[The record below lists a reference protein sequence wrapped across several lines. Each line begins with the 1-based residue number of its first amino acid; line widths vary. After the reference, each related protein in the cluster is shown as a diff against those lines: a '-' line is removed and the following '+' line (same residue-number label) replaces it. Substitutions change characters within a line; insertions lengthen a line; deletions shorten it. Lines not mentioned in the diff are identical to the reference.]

1 MLATVKG
8 LTPVLERALAGAS
21 GVNAEALRLLRAALP
36 HVDHPVPEHRKAA
49 LRRVVA
55 GLKLGGVVL
64 PVELEGLAE
73 EPPAASPLGREPG
86 ARGGGGEPGRDGAS
100 PRPRSAEP
108 RGAVGTNAS
117 ELSAPD
123 ARGAM
128 PRSAVMGGGQ
138 GGAAPG
144 AQGAR
149 PTAPRVDAGAASG
162 RALGTPDV
170 HAEASRAPRQQQDA
184 MFDGPHAAAGSSS
197 ASARAPRAN
206 AETSRAPRQQQD
218 AMFDG
223 AHAAAGSSSARA
235 PRPNAET
242 SRAPRQQQDA
252 MFDGAHAAAGS
263 SSARAPRPNAEM
275 SKAPRQQQ
283 GAGFEGP
290 RTAAG
295 SSSAREPR
303 ARGMEGQLEP
313 SARGRALGTDSV
325 APPPGYVQMPSWRS
339 SEPAPAAPRAKDADP
354 RSGAS
359 SARGDGQS
367 YGAHAGLTRPAA
379 SPPARGGEPRPA
391 GRGARQAS
399 LDTGPE
405 SKAPAKARK
414 EQKKKKRAVAAEASR
429 SEAKL
434 LSIAPRSG
442 PLSSPLKTLGK
453 RLGPR
458 LISALDK
465 KGLRRMGD
473 ILFLLPRCYED
484 RRRLLT
490 IAELEP
496 GERGV
501 TVGMVK
507 VADFVPG
514 KQGRRMFR
522 AVVGD
527 SSGSIAATY
536 FNAGPWLKSRF
547 TVGKRL
553 VLSGEVRATMS
564 GREMAH
570 PEIEPAEDLD
580 SATSVHFNRIV
591 PVYPGFERG
600 EQRSFRELA
609 SRVGEQY
616 AHALEDPL
624 PPELR
629 RRLELMGLPDALRF
643 IHFPPED
650 ADLEALDAHQ
660 SPAHRRLAFDELFF
674 LQLGMA
680 LKRQG
685 IKAEQGISFDVSP
698 AFLEKAR
705 TALPFQLT
713 GAQARVVEELSRD
726 MARAEP
732 MNRLVQGDV
741 GSGKT
746 AVAMV
751 SALVALQNGY
761 QVAVMAP
768 TEILAEQHERN
779 FRKVLGPL
787 GFQVGLVSASG
798 TAKAK
803 RQVRDAVA
811 RGDIHLAVGTHA
823 LIQQEIAFDR
833 LGLVVI
839 DEQHR
844 FGVLQ
849 RHTLMSKGLKP
860 DVLVM
865 TATPIPRTLAMTLY
879 GDLDLSIIDQLP
891 PGRTPINTRVFND
904 KQRARVYESIAAEL
918 AKGHQAYVVYPL
930 VEESEKLD
938 LEDATRGVEK
948 LSKVFPEA
956 RVGLLHGRMK
966 AEEKDAVM
974 EEFREKRIQVL
985 VCTTVVEVGVDVPN
999 ASVMVVESAERF
1011 GLSQLHQLR
1020 GRVGRGAA
1028 ASHCYLVAGSARSW
1042 ESAERLAVMEQS
1054 SDGFV
1059 IAEKDLEI
1067 RGPGEFL
1074 GTRQSGLPELAVA
1087 NLARDGDLLSM
1098 AQAEARRILA
1108 RDPEMK
1114 SPEHLALVKALE
1126 ERWEGRLALAQV
1138 G

>member
-1 MLATVKG
+1 
-8 LTPVLERALAGAS
+8 
-21 GVNAEALRLLRAALP
+21 
-36 HVDHPVPEHRKAA
+36 
-49 LRRVVA
+49 
-55 GLKLGGVVL
+55 
-64 PVELEGLAE
+64 
-73 EPPAASPLGREPG
+73 
-86 ARGGGGEPGRDGAS
+86 
-100 PRPRSAEP
+100 
-108 RGAVGTNAS
+108 
-117 ELSAPD
+117 
-123 ARGAM
+123 
-128 PRSAVMGGGQ
+128 MG
-138 GGAAPG
+138 
-144 AQGAR
+144 
-149 PTAPRVDAGAASG
+149 
-162 RALGTPDV
+162 
-170 HAEASRAPRQQQDA
+170 HA
-184 MFDGPHAAAGSSS
+184 
-197 ASARAPRAN
+197 
-206 AETSRAPRQQQD
+206 
-218 AMFDG
+218 
-223 AHAAAGSSSARA
+223 
-235 PRPNAET
+235 
-242 SRAPRQQQDA
+242 
-252 MFDGAHAAAGS
+252 
-263 SSARAPRPNAEM
+263 
-275 SKAPRQQQ
+275 
-283 GAGFEGP
+283 
-290 RTAAG
+290 
-295 SSSAREPR
+295 
-303 ARGMEGQLEP
+303 
-313 SARGRALGTDSV
+313 
-325 APPPGYVQMPSWRS
+325 PPGYVQI
-339 SEPAPAAPRAKDADP
+339 PAWKSGETPPAAPRARVPPP
-354 RSGAS
+354 RSS
-359 SARGDGQS
+359 SGPQAARGAVTGNLVAES
-367 YGAHAGLTRPAA
+367 AG
-379 SPPARGGEPRPA
+379 EK
-391 GRGARQAS
+391 GRAKK
-399 LDTGPE
+399 D
-405 SKAPAKARK
+405 KAQR
-414 EQKKKKRAVAAEASR
+414 KKKRAVAAEASR

-458 LISALDK
+458 LVSALDK

-484 RRRLLT
+484 RRRLRT

-501 TVGMVK
+501 TVGTVK

-514 KQGRRMFR
+514 KTGRRMFR

-527 SSGSIAATY
+527 RSGSIAATY

-553 VLSGEVRATMS
+553 VLSGEVRASMS

-570 PEIEPAEDLD
+570 PEIEPADDLD
-580 SATSVHFNRIV
+580 SVTSVHFNRIV

-624 PPELR
+624 PAELR
-629 RRLELMGLPDALRF
+629 RKLELMGLPEALRF
-643 IHFPPED
+643 IHFPPD
-650 ADLEALDAHQ
+650 SADLEALDAHQ

-685 IKAEQGISFDVSP
+685 IKAEVGISFDVSAP
-698 AFLEKAR
+698 RMEKAR
-705 TALPFQLT
+705 SALPFQLT

-726 MARAEP
+726 MVRPEP

-751 SALVALQNGY
+751 AALLALQDGY

-803 RQVRDAVA
+803 RQVREAVA

-823 LIQQEIAFDR
+823 LIQEDIAFAK
-833 LGLVVI
+833 LGLAVI

-849 RHTLMSKGLKP
+849 RHSLMSKGPRP

-891 PGRTPINTRVFND
+891 PGRTPITTRVFND
-904 KQRARVYESIAAEL
+904 KQRGRVYAAIAAEL
-918 AKGHQAYVVYPL
+918 EKGHQAYVVYPL

-938 LEDATRGVEK
+938 LEDATRGVDK
-948 LSKVFPEA
+948 LRQAFPQA

-974 EEFREKRIQVL
+974 EDFREKRLDLL

-999 ASVMVVESAERF
+999 ASVMVVEAAERF

-1028 ASHCYLVAGSARSW
+1028 ASYCFLVASSARSW
-1042 ESAERLAVMEQS
+1042 ESTERLAVMEQS

-1087 NLARDGDLLSM
+1087 NLARDADLLSM

-1108 RDPEMK
+1108 RDPDMK
-1114 SPEHLALVKALE
+1114 AAEHQGLVKALD
-1126 ERWEGRLALAQV
+1126 ERWEGRLALARV

>member
-1 MLATVKG
+1 MDGRDSRVNHPLASLVGPLRYACQRDFAMLATVKG

-21 GVNAEALRLLRAALP
+21 GVNAEALGHLRAALP
-36 HVDHPVPEHRKAA
+36 YVDHPTPERRKAA

-55 GLKLGGVVL
+55 GLKLSGVAL
-64 PVELEGLAE
+64 PAELEGLASGE
-73 EPPAASPLGREPG
+73 GTEDAGHESRGTLASEPRGEASGARRAPSGESNPPRGTSESEPRGHAASARRTPSGEPNPPRGMPGLEPRQAASGARPPASGDQ
-86 ARGGGGEPGRDGAS
+86 ARGGADTARTPRPHPNAGRVQEGQLGPVVRGAS
-100 PRPRSAEP
+100 GR
-108 RGAVGTNAS
+108 AS
-117 ELSAPD
+117 VD
-123 ARGAM
+123 
-128 PRSAVMGGGQ
+128 GGQ
-138 GGAAPG
+138 GG
-144 AQGAR
+144 
-149 PTAPRVDAGAASG
+149 
-162 RALGTPDV
+162 
-170 HAEASRAPRQQQDA
+170 
-184 MFDGPHAAAGSSS
+184 
-197 ASARAPRAN
+197 
-206 AETSRAPRQQQD
+206 
-218 AMFDG
+218 
-223 AHAAAGSSSARA
+223 
-235 PRPNAET
+235 
-242 SRAPRQQQDA
+242 
-252 MFDGAHAAAGS
+252 
-263 SSARAPRPNAEM
+263 
-275 SKAPRQQQ
+275 
-283 GAGFEGP
+283 
-290 RTAAG
+290 
-295 SSSAREPR
+295 
-303 ARGMEGQLEP
+303 
-313 SARGRALGTDSV
+313 
-325 APPPGYVQMPSWRS
+325 PPPGYVQIPPWRS
-339 SEPAPAAPRAKDADP
+339 NEPVPTSARAKTAAPRTGGAEMGNAP
-354 RSGAS
+354 RA
-359 SARGDGQS
+359 S
-367 YGAHAGLTRPAA
+367 YGAQAGLARPGT
-379 SPPARGGEPRPA
+379 PPAPRA
-391 GRGARQAS
+391 DGRPGRQTS
-399 LDTGPE
+399 IDTGPA
-405 SKAPAKARK
+405 STSPAKARK
-414 EQKKKKRAVAAEASR
+414 EKEQRKKKRAVAAEASR

-496 GERGV
+496 GARGV
-501 TVGMVK
+501 TVGIVK

-527 SSGSIAATY
+527 RSGSIAATY

-547 TVGKRL
+547 TVGKRI

-580 SATSVHFNRIV
+580 SAGSVHFNRIV

-616 AHALEDPL
+616 AHELEDPL

-629 RRLELMGLPDALRF
+629 RRLELMPLPEALRF
-643 IHFPPED
+643 IHFPPD
-650 ADLEALDAHQ
+650 SADLEALDVHQ

-685 IKAEQGISFDVSP
+685 VKAELGIAFDVSP
-698 AFLEKAR
+698 TRMDKAR
-705 TALPFQLT
+705 AALPFQLT
-713 GAQARVVEELSRD
+713 GAQARVVEELARD
-726 MARAEP
+726 MAREEP

-751 SALVALQNGY
+751 AAMVALQAGY

-798 TAKAK
+798 AAKAK

-823 LIQQEIAFDR
+823 LIQQDMSFDK

-849 RHTLMSKGLKP
+849 RHSLMSKGPKP

-904 KQRARVYESIAAEL
+904 KQRARVYESIASEL

-948 LSKVFPEA
+948 LRAAFPQA
-956 RVGLLHGRMK
+956 KVGLLHGRMK

-974 EEFREKRIQVL
+974 EDFREKRLDVL

-999 ASVMVVESAERF
+999 ASVMVVEAAERF

-1028 ASHCYLVAGSARSW
+1028 ASYCYLVASSARSW
-1042 ESAERLAVMEQS
+1042 ESTERLSVMEAS

-1108 RDPEMK
+1108 RDPDMK
-1114 SPEHLALVKALE
+1114 SPEHQGLVKALE
-1126 ERWEGRLALAQV
+1126 ERWEGRLALARV

>member
-1 MLATVKG
+1 MNHPLASLVGPLRYVCQRDFAMLATVKS
-8 LTPVLERALAGAS
+8 LRPVLERALAGAS
-21 GVNAEALRLLRAALP
+21 GVDARALEHLRAALP
-36 HVDHPVPEHRKAA
+36 DVDHAMPERRKAA

-55 GLKLGGVVL
+55 GLKVSG
-64 PVELEGLAE
+64 VELPAELHGMSMEG
-73 EPPAASPLGREPG
+73 AARATP
-86 ARGGGGEPGRDGAS
+86 ARGTPVAPDGTPPGYVPPWKSTDPLPGMGAQRPNAVA
-100 PRPRSAEP
+100 PRRVSDADLGMPRMRPDAP
-108 RGAVGTNAS
+108 RGR
-117 ELSAPD
+117 PD
-123 ARGAM
+123 ASDSDLL
-128 PRSAVMGGGQ
+128 P
-138 GGAAPG
+138 
-144 AQGAR
+144 
-149 PTAPRVDAGAASG
+149 
-162 RALGTPDV
+162 
-170 HAEASRAPRQQQDA
+170 
-184 MFDGPHAAAGSSS
+184 
-197 ASARAPRAN
+197 ARAPRN
-206 AETSRAPRQQQD
+206 
-218 AMFDG
+218 
-223 AHAAAGSSSARA
+223 
-235 PRPNAET
+235 
-242 SRAPRQQQDA
+242 
-252 MFDGAHAAAGS
+252 
-263 SSARAPRPNAEM
+263 
-275 SKAPRQQQ
+275 
-283 GAGFEGP
+283 
-290 RTAAG
+290 
-295 SSSAREPR
+295 
-303 ARGMEGQLEP
+303 
-313 SARGRALGTDSV
+313 
-325 APPPGYVQMPSWRS
+325 
-339 SEPAPAAPRAKDADP
+339 PAPARPAPPNVAAPGFSHGHQGAPASRAKP
-354 RSGAS
+354 G
-359 SARGDGQS
+359 
-367 YGAHAGLTRPAA
+367 P
-379 SPPARGGEPRPA
+379 
-391 GRGARQAS
+391 RQAT
-399 LDTGPE
+399 LDTGAEAVPG
-405 SKAPAKARK
+405 AKTRK
-414 EQKKKKRAVAAEASR
+414 EKAQRKKKRAVAAEASR

-458 LISALDK
+458 LVSALDK

-473 ILFLLPRCYED
+473 ILFMLPRCYED
-484 RRRLLT
+484 RRRLRT

-501 TVGMVK
+501 TVGTVK

-514 KQGRRMFR
+514 RQGRRMFR

-527 SSGSIAATY
+527 RSGSIAATY

-547 TVGKRL
+547 TVGKRI

-570 PEIEPAEDLD
+570 PEIEPAEDLE
-580 SATSVHFNRIV
+580 STASVHFNRIV

-600 EQRSFRELA
+600 EQRSFRELT
-609 SRVGEQY
+609 SRVGEQF
-616 AHALEDPL
+616 AHELDDPL
-624 PPELR
+624 PPDLR
-629 RRLELMGLPDALRF
+629 RRLDLMGLPDALRF
-643 IHFPPED
+643 IHFPPGD

-685 IKAEQGISFDVSP
+685 VKAEVGIAFDVSEP
-698 AFLEKAR
+698 RLEKAR
-705 TALPFQLT
+705 GALPFKLT
-713 GAQARVVEELSRD
+713 DAQARVVEELCRD

-751 SALVALQNGY
+751 SALVALQAGY

-779 FRKVLGPL
+779 FRKVMEPL
-787 GFQVGLVSASG
+787 GYRVGLISAAG

-803 RQVRDAVA
+803 RQVREAVG
-811 RGDIHLAVGTHA
+811 RGEIHLAVGTHA
-823 LIQQEIAFDR
+823 LLQDDVSFER
-833 LGLVVI
+833 LGLAVI

-849 RHTLMSKGLKP
+849 RHTLMSKGPKP

-879 GDLDLSIIDQLP
+879 GDLDLSVIDQLP
-891 PGRTPINTRVFND
+891 PGRTPIKTRVFND
-904 KQRARVYESIAAEL
+904 KQRALVYESVGAEL

-948 LSKVFPEA
+948 LRKVFPDA
-956 RVGLLHGRMK
+956 KVGLLHGRMK

-974 EEFREKRIQVL
+974 EDFRDKRLHLL

-1028 ASHCYLVAGSARSW
+1028 ASFCHLVAGSARSW

-1054 SDGFV
+1054 SDGFI

-1087 NLARDGDLLSM
+1087 NLARDGDLLSI
-1098 AQAEARRILA
+1098 AQTEARRILE

-1114 SPEHLALVKALE
+1114 AKENQGLVKALE
-1126 ERWEGRLALAQV
+1126 ERWEGRLALARV